1 MNWVQRLFK
10 RSKMESQLDKELSFH
25 IAQHTEDLMAQG
37 YSRDEARRQALIAF
51 GGAEKAKEECR
62 EARGTRWL
70 EDFLHDVRYA
80 IRCLVQKPGF
90 ATVALLTLALGTGAT
105 TVMFSLLDG
114 VLLKPLPYAHP
125 DRLLQLQEKTD
136 WSTRL
141 GDLWAFAYP
150 NYLDCKREVQALETI
165 AFRYDGGTVS
175 TAQRAEYVD
184 GLEISVDTFA
194 VLGVPLVRGRAFA
207 LEEDRQG
214 AARVAIIS
222 YSLWQRLYGGDE
234 TIVGSRTN
242 FDQQT
247 YTIIGVAPPGFHV
260 DGGPQLEGGADIFL
274 PLGQDT
280 SPSLLRRDRHSAF
293 KSD

>member
-25 IAQHTEDLMAQG
+25 IAQHTDDLMAQG

-80 IRCLVQKPGF
+80 IRCLSQNPGF

-114 VLLKPLPYAHP
+114 VLLKPLPYANP
-125 DRLLQLQEKTD
+125 DRLLHLQEKTD

-150 NYLDCKREVQALETI
+150 NYLDCKSEVQALEML
-165 AFRYDGGTVS
+165 AF
-175 TAQRAEYVD
+175 
-184 GLEISVDTFA
+184 
-194 VLGVPLVRGRAFA
+194 VRGRAFT
-207 LEEDRQG
+207 LEEDRPG

-222 YSLWQRLYGGDE
+222 
-234 TIVGSRTN
+234 
-242 FDQQT
+242 
-247 YTIIGVAPPGFHV
+247 
-260 DGGPQLEGGADIFL
+260 
-274 PLGQDT
+274 
-280 SPSLLRRDRHSAF
+280 
-293 KSD
+293 